1 MLLKLPGF
9 LKNKQSPWLF
19 QHLKVC
25 FSKVINI
32 SFVLSFQRLS
42 SLWDVDL
49 VFMLES
55 PYQAS
60 RNHFSKVLLSG
71 TEFLGDQARSWPPL
85 HVTDFLRD
93 KMQLMMSMVLAKVS
107 EESKVL
113 MCPTAQ
119 QSLASAASIHPQ
131 CSQERC
137 KAK

>member
-1 MLLKLPGF
+1 MALSAFKGVFFQSYQHFFRVELPETF
-9 LKNKQSPWLF
+9 
-19 QHLKVC
+19 
-25 FSKVINI
+25 
-32 SFVLSFQRLS
+32 FVL
-42 SLWDVDL
+42 DVDL

-85 HVTDFLRD
+85 QVTDFLRG